1 VAGLH
6 TISLAGKHAIVTGA
20 GSGIGQ
26 AIARAFS
33 EAGAR
38 VVVADISEEAAHQ
51 TARELGNNSFAV
63 QVDVSSEESVQKLV
77 DTSLSELGRIDILCN
92 NAGIGS
98 YTNVA
103 DESLEN
109 WERVFAVNARGV
121 FLCCKYT
128 IPHMISQGGGT
139 IVNIASV
146 AGLIGL
152 NNRAAY
158 CASKGAVVTLT
169 KQIAVS
175 YVKDGIRCNCICP
188 GTVDSPW
195 IGRILEQADDPEL
208 ERQNLIA
215 RQPLGRLGRPDEI
228 ARAALY
234 VASDAAE
241 FMTGSSLVIDG
252 GILAQ

>member
-1 VAGLH
+1 MSNQV
-6 TISLAGKHAIVTGA
+6 TTSLEGKTAVVTGG

-26 AIARAFS
+26 AISQVFA

-38 VVVADISEEAAHQ
+38 VLVADVSEDSARRTAEAIGE
-51 TARELGNNSFAV
+51 TASFIRA
-63 QVDVSSEESVQKLV
+63 DVSSEESVAA
-77 DTSLSELGRIDILCN
+77 LGDAAMSRFGRVDILCN

-103 DESLEN
+103 DETPEN
-109 WERVFAVNARGV
+109 WDRVFAVNARGV
-121 FLCCKYT
+121 FLCCRRF
-128 IPHMISQGGGT
+128 IPEMISSGGGT

-158 CASKGAVVTLT
+158 CASKGAVITLT
-169 KQIAVS
+169 KQIATS
-175 YVKDGIRCNCICP
+175 YVRDGIRCNCICP

-195 IGRILEQADDPEL
+195 IGRILEQADDPQR
-208 ERQNLIA
+208 ERENLIA
-215 RQPLGRLGRPDEI
+215 RQPLGRLGTPYEV

-234 VASDAAE
+234 VASEDAG
-241 FMTGSSLVIDG
+241 FMSGSSLVIDG